1 MTMSQGRIAT
11 FYSYKGGVGRSF
23 LLSNSA
29 VLLAQWGYRVLC
41 IDWDLEAP
49 GLHYYFRPYMD
60 VPVTGLTDMALAVR
74 EGERVGALDHIT
86 PVALPDGATLDLIAA
101 GGVGND
107 YVPKLQS
114 IDWEQL
120 YLEHDFGNVLESWRE
135 RWLDAYDVILVDSRT
150 GISDSGGI
158 CTAQLPHILA
168 YTFTANQQ
176 NVDGVLDVVR
186 RASVTRNSLPY
197 DRSRLLTLPLL
208 CRFDM
213 SEEYERAAEWRE
225 KLRGELKPSYDA
237 WVPDGSPV
245 ERVLDNCTVPYSA
258 YWSFGEDLP
267 VVTEDFRNPQLISH
281 SIASIAALIARNL
294 EDARLFTES
303 RDAYVDAAIRT
314 GRRGGHYQYDF
325 FISGTPKTESEATR
339 LAALLAEAGL
349 SSFSALQP
357 DAGPRESLRPVI
369 DSSRHL
375 VLLAR
380 DSVDSWHRDE
390 LNYFL
395 RQTLDEQSDRT
406 VFPVVGS
413 TRVLRDLPSLVHA
426 LPSYSLAEGQLAEV
440 ARGIS
445 ARARSQSTHVDFD
458 TASSAGRGRVFV
470 AHMPEDRAWAEWV
483 SWTLREAGYE
493 VDQDWPGRQGD
504 SFLTT
509 VLGLPAEDRIVALY
523 SAAFLGEGGMPRD
536 QSAALLAMPEKFI
549 ALRVEEIDVPGA
561 VQRHGFTD
569 LFGVEERE
577 AREALLRA
585 VENPISTPTTPPAFP
600 ASGTTESRVP
610 GDRPSAWNLPTRNA
624 GFIARDDLMLEIK
637 TRLTDST
644 TRAPL
649 ALTGPCGVG
658 KSQLAIEYA
667 HHYRSEYDLV
677 WYMQG
682 AYTSSLAELA
692 AALGCWQADSSD
704 VDGVRALHQELRE
717 RSRWLLIFD
726 GVENPVDLAGLL
738 PNGDGHV
745 LITSR
750 NPHWRQVAT
759 TLEVDVLPRADA
771 VALLTSRHRNLT
783 KGYATQLAEALDG
796 LPLALAQAAE
806 ALYVFPPEEYLQLL
820 AEHPAETLDEDRPS
834 DYPGGYLTAQL
845 AMSLNKLSQEKPEA
859 ALLLRACVLL
869 APVPLPLTPTALG
882 ATPRGFRQLL
892 MAMEEAGL
900 ARVSGGSTRLP
911 RLTLAVLR
919 DHLSAEQRAPAA
931 AKASELLIALDP
943 DDAPDAEGR
952 WRELA
957 PHFLAIAPG
966 DLVTTTARAVAL
978 RACWYLMELGDYG
991 QALHRLQDLYAT
1003 WERGLG
1009 GDAVETLMAAS
1020 YLARASF
1027 VTEDR
1032 ESAWKLDSDV
1042 FDRQQRLIGPDHPD
1056 TLRTATN
1063 LAIDLAAVGRTEQA
1077 VALGENNLRNQ
1088 RDVLG
1093 EDHPDTLQTAANLA
1107 IDLESLGRTADA
1119 NSLRDDTIARMRR
1132 VLGHNHSKSLHAI
1145 DRHKLRLPPLGAQQT
1160 PPF

>member
-1 MTMSQGRIAT
+1 MTMGQGRIAT

-29 VLLAQWGYRVLC
+29 VLLARWGYRVLC

-60 VPVTGLTDMALAVR
+60 VPATGLTDMALAVR

-86 PVALPDGATLDLIAA
+86 PVTLEDGATLDLIAA

-120 YLEHDFGNVLESWRE
+120 YLEHDFGNVLEGWRE

-186 RASVTRNSLPY
+186 RASVTRNTLPY

-225 KLRGELKPSYDA
+225 KLRGELKSSYDA

-314 GRRGGHYQYDF
+314 GRRGGRYAYDF
-325 FISGTPKTESEATR
+325 FISATPKTENEAAR
-339 LAALLAEAGL
+339 LGALLAEAGL

-357 DAGPRESLRPVI
+357 DAGPREGLRSVI
-369 DSSRHL
+369 DKSRHL

-395 RQTLDEQSDRT
+395 RQTLDEQSEDRT

-413 TRVLRDLPSLVHA
+413 TRVLRDLPLLVQA
-426 LPSYSLAEGQLAEV
+426 LPSYSLAEDQLGEV
-440 ARGIS
+440 ARGVS
-445 ARARSQSTHVDFD
+445 ARVRSESSQPGFEV
-458 TASSAGRGRVFV
+458 ASPLGRGRVFV
-470 AHMPEDRAWAEWV
+470 VRSRQDRAWEEWV
-483 SWTLREAGYE
+483 TWTLREAGYE
-493 VDQDWPGRQGD
+493 IDQEWPGADGFIATLRG
-504 SFLTT
+504 F
-509 VLGLPAEDRIVALY
+509 PPEYRIVILF
-523 SAAFLGEGGMPRD
+523 SAAFVNEGLMHGD
-536 QSAALLAMPEKFI
+536 QLSALLAMPGLFVP
-549 ALRVEEIDVPGA
+549 LRVEEVEVPESL
-561 VQRHGFTD
+561 QRHGYTD
-569 LFGVEERE
+569 LFGVDERE

-585 VENPISTPTTPPAFP
+585 VANPRSTPTTPPAFP
-600 ASGTTESRVP
+600 AAGTAGTRTDQPTV
-610 GDRPSAWNLPTRNA
+610 WNVPTRNA
-624 GFIARDDLMLEIK
+624 GFVGRDDLLPQIRAGLVD
-637 TRLTDST
+637 TT
-644 TRAPL
+644 TRL

-658 KSQLAIEYA
+658 KTQLAIEYA
-667 HHYRSEYDLV
+667 HRYSSEYDVV
-677 WYMQG
+677 WYVQD
-682 AYTSSLAELA
+682 ADASLLA
-692 AALGCWQADSSD
+692 DLAVALGRAQADSSQTEAIQ
-704 VDGVRALHQELRE
+704 ALHQELRDQ
-717 RSRWLLIFD
+717 SRWLLIYD
-726 GVENPVDLAGLL
+726 SVDYPVMLFGLL
-738 PNGDGHV
+738 PTGDGHV

-750 NPHWRQVAT
+750 NPHWRQNAT
-759 TLEVDVLPRADA
+759 TLDVGVLPSADA
-771 VALLTSRHRNLT
+771 VALLTSHSRNLT
-783 KGYATQLAEALDG
+783 TPDATQLAEALDG

-806 ALYVFPPEEYLQLL
+806 ALYVFPPNEYLQLL
-820 AEHPAETLDEDRPS
+820 ALHPAETLDEDSPS
-834 DYPGGYLTAQL
+834 NYRGRALTTEL
-845 AMSLNKLSQEKPEA
+845 SRSMNKLDRENGTA
-859 ALLLRACVLL
+859 ALLLRACALL
-869 APVPLPLTPTALG
+869 APVPLPLAPSTLQTTA
-882 ATPRGFRQLL
+882 RGFRQLL
-892 MAMEEAGL
+892 MAVEEVGL
-900 ARVSGGSTRLP
+900 ARVSGGSITLP

-919 DHLSAEQRAPAA
+919 DLLTDEQRAPAA
-931 AKASELLIALDP
+931 AKASELLVALAP
-943 DDAPDAEGR
+943 DDTLEAWGS
-952 WRELA
+952 WHELA
-957 PHFLAIAPG
+957 PHFLAITPS
-966 DLVTTTARAVAL
+966 DLDTTSARAVAL
-978 RACWYLMELGDYG
+978 KVCWYLIGLGDYG
-991 QALHRLQDLYAT
+991 QALHRLQDLYET
-1003 WERGLG
+1003 WTQELND
-1009 GDAVETLMAAS
+1009 DAVETLMAAS
-1020 YLARASF
+1020 YLAHAYF
-1027 VTEDR
+1027 LMEDH
-1032 ESAWKLDSDV
+1032 ENAWKLDSDV
-1042 FDRQQRLIGPDHPD
+1042 LERQQRTLSVEHPD
-1056 TLRTATN
+1056 TLRTITN
-1063 LAIDLAAVGRTEQA
+1063 LVSDLAAVGQIERA
-1077 VALGENNLRNQ
+1077 VILGESNLLDQ
-1088 RDVLG
+1088 RRVLG

-1107 IDLESLGRTADA
+1107 IDLDTLGRTVEAQA
-1119 NSLRDDTIARMRR
+1119 LIEDTLARQRR
-1132 VLGHNHSKSLHAI
+1132 VLGENHSATRHTI
-1145 DRHKLRLPPLGAQQT
+1145 DGNKLRLPPLGAPQT
-1160 PPF
+1160 PLT